1 MYGCVICVRYV
12 VLTLFSRVC
21 MSHISP
27 INPLSRLYHRIIP
40 SPNNIYVT
48 TTTVK
53 DTNESMCPPGEVCER
68 VTGWVS
74 SLYEKAKGCCTKELS
89 GVVDVD
95 TCVDKSK
102 NGGVLSDG
110 FSGGTGNW
118 YVDWIH
124 QQCVRDCPVGS
135 GSGCGGI
142 SSHNTWV
149 ELYTKVDDCCA
160 NLHYIEHPCVK
171 TD

>member
-1 MYGCVICVRYV
+1 MCSICCADSLFPCVHV
-12 VLTLFSRVC
+12 
-21 MSHISP
+21 SHFALSTP
-27 INPLSRLYHRIIP
+27 LPLSLSLSFIIIYLP
-40 SPNNIYVT
+40 SPNNIYLA

-149 ELYTKVDDCCA
+149 ELYTEVDDCCA